1 MKKTTIMGILV
12 LFMVLAIPGASAHV
26 TLYLSPQDSIVEE
39 GYCHTTFVELRANI
53 TADENFY
60 LGQIAIKYGGA
71 CANIT
76 NLEWGSAVNPWMSA
90 WNPTGF
96 GCTGYG
102 LDGWKYDWIKPWFKE
117 PQSNTDVL
125 IANLTVHCNSTEYCE
140 TPLEFSCGRTCAKC
154 PLEVLSYEE
163 VNLYPDDVK
172 LINGTFKC
180 GEVGE
185 PGIEVNKTVWDH
197 NAGAWV
203 DVISDA
209 EICEIYT
216 FRCEVHNNGDFE
228 LIDILVE
235 DTMSDSLEYMNNA
248 TIDPDDVDGVDYT
261 MLVWSFPGPL
271 TPGGTFVIEFDAKS
285 IACGNDSNHLEASAV
300 CEEPEGVVAD
310 EDEAGVNVPDGTDCG
325 TDFYDDPVGY
335 CNGDEVWEHQLYH
348 DFYCEAGNC
357 TDHTSWV
364 NDTLVANCSESDGWH
379 NIGNTEWITDP
390 ANVCKEKEQKEEE
403 YRDYTCSEGACEYTV
418 TETRWTDTGAER
430 NKQNGTVCGHGDWE
444 ADTTNPCQE
453 RRQIHKC
460 DNGECTPCGE
470 YEYRAKQIPDL
481 VITEKT
487 EEWVNGNTY
496 TVTYTIA
503 NIGNAS
509 AIASTTSLYVDGV
522 HVANNS
528 VGALAAGENHTA
540 TFTDVRTM
548 SDNND
553 TIVVCADNTNNV
565 SECNEDNN
573 CLENVLE
580 SQGMPDL
587 VIREKYE
594 EWVNQAEKTYNITY
608 TVCNNGTAAAGKSN
622 TTISIDNKEVMEDVV
637 DALAVGQCYTNTV
650 GPYTM
655 TGNRDLIVVCANKK
669 NEVEECDENN
679 NCLRNEFEYQGPSY
693 QPDLNVM
700 TNVTFD
706 EDCNI
711 IVNYTVTNIGSSK
724 AGESTTCLY
733 VDSTKLQ
740 PPSDTALKCKPKPTQ
755 NQSCPELNI
764 SESYTGTFEPVKC
777 HCGEILTVK
786 VFADCE
792 YEVEESNENNN
803 CREERVQCPTCKKPD
818 LTVKTNVTLDKNGKV
833 IVNYIVTNIGDETA
847 GNSTTCMSF
856 EKAPSTP
863 SNLAVQCEP
872 EDPWQ
877 QSQPCPVLKP
887 GASNEGKFD
896 FKECPCGETLNVTV
910 CADYKDAVKESNETN
925 NCEVDRVQCPDCK
938 KPDLVV
944 TKDEAFGNKGKVFV
958 RYTVTNV
965 GKTTAGISTTSLLV
979 NGEVMENHNCKKLE
993 PGKSYTSKF
1002 QIVECP
1008 CGETLNVTV
1017 CADYKDAVKESN
1029 ETNNCL
1035 EDEYEC
1041 PPCGPTTGYGKKVH
1055 SQRNVLYARGA
1066 LGEPDNSGALMY
1078 RHARI
1083 AIKLEDTIPNCEK
1096 VSVRVRRVAGQA
1108 PKFTVEVSSDGKSWT
1123 KIGKKTCTSFG
1134 WTLYDFNGNW
1144 DNVKY
1149 IRITKPGSSS
1159 RRWWQQLKLM
1169 GLDAVYAEGK
1179 PN

>member
-1 MKKTTIMGILV
+1 
-12 LFMVLAIPGASAHV
+12 
-26 TLYLSPQDSIVEE
+26 
-39 GYCHTTFVELRANI
+39 
-53 TADENFY
+53 
-60 LGQIAIKYGGA
+60 
-71 CANIT
+71 
-76 NLEWGSAVNPWMSA
+76 
-90 WNPTGF
+90 
-96 GCTGYG
+96 
-102 LDGWKYDWIKPWFKE
+102 
-117 PQSNTDVL
+117 
-125 IANLTVHCNSTEYCE
+125 
-140 TPLEFSCGRTCAKC
+140 
-154 PLEVLSYEE
+154 
-163 VNLYPDDVK
+163 
-172 LINGTFKC
+172 
-180 GEVGE
+180 
-185 PGIEVNKTVWDH
+185 
-197 NAGAWV
+197 
-203 DVISDA
+203 VISDA
-209 EICEIYT
+209 EIGEIYT

-300 CEEPEGVVAD
+300 CEEPEGVVVD
-310 EDEAGVNVPDGTDCG
+310 EDEAWVNVPDGTDCG

-430 NKQNGTVCGHGDWE
+430 YKQNGTVCGHGDWE
-444 ADTTNPCQE
+444 ADPTNPCQE

-460 DNGECTPCGE
+460 DNGECTPSGE

-487 EEWVNGNTY
+487 EEWVNGNIY
-496 TVTYTIA
+496 TVTHTIA

-528 VGALAAGENHTA
+528 VGALAAGENHTE
-540 TFTDVRTM
+540 TFTDVITM
-548 SDNND
+548 WGNSD

-622 TTISIDNKEVMEDVV
+622 TTISIDNKEVMDDAV

-655 TGNRDLIVVCANKK
+655 TGNRDLIVVCADKK
-669 NEVEECDENN
+669 NEVEESDENN
-679 NCLRNEFEYQGPSY
+679 NCLRNEFEYQGLSY
-693 QPDLNVM
+693 QLDLNVM

-740 PPSDTALKCKPKPTQ
+740 PSSDTALRCKSKSTQ

-786 VFADCE
+786 VCADCE
-792 YEVEESNENNN
+792 YEVEESNE
-803 CREERVQCPTCKKPD
+803 
-818 LTVKTNVTLDKNGKV
+818 
-833 IVNYIVTNIGDETA
+833 
-847 GNSTTCMSF
+847 M
-856 EKAPSTP
+856 
-863 SNLAVQCEP
+863 
-872 EDPWQ
+872 
-877 QSQPCPVLKP
+877 
-887 GASNEGKFD
+887 
-896 FKECPCGETLNVTV
+896 
-910 CADYKDAVKESNETN
+910 
-925 NCEVDRVQCPDCK
+925 
-938 KPDLVV
+938 
-944 TKDEAFGNKGKVFV
+944 
-958 RYTVTNV
+958 
-965 GKTTAGISTTSLLV
+965 
-979 NGEVMENHNCKKLE
+979 
-993 PGKSYTSKF
+993 
-1002 QIVECP
+1002 
-1008 CGETLNVTV
+1008 
-1017 CADYKDAVKESN
+1017 
-1029 ETNNCL
+1029 NNCL
-1035 EDEYEC
+1035 ATELEC
-1041 PPCGPTTGYGKKVH
+1041 PPCGLTASYGKNVH
-1055 SQRNVLYARGA
+1055 SRRNVLYARGA
-1066 LGEPDNSGALMY
+1066 LGEPDDRGALMY
-1078 RHARI
+1078 KNAKI
-1083 AIKLEDTIPNCEK
+1083 VIKLEDTIPNCEK
-1096 VSVRVRRVAGQA
+1096 VSVWVRRVAGQA
-1108 PKFTVEVSSDGKSWT
+1108 PKFTVEVSSDGKNWT
-1123 KIGKKTCTSFG
+1123 KIGAETCTSFG
-1134 WTLYDFNGNW
+1134 WTLYGFNVNEE
-1144 DNVKY
+1144 DVKY

-1169 GLDAVYAEGK
+1169 GLDAVYAGGK